1 LRVAHVRPA
10 PRANVG
16 ILVLIIDFFLFDPAL
31 FFPFPRSTKSTSLN
45 GVPLH

>member
-16 ILVLIIDFFLFDPAL
+16 ILVLIIDFFLFDPGGWPQYQL
-31 FFPFPRSTKSTSLN
+31 
-45 GVPLH
+45 